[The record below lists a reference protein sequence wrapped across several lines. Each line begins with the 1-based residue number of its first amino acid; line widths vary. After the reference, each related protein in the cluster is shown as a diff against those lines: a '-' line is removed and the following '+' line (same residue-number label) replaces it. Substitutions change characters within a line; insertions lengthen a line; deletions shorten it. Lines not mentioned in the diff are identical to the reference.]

1 MIERTARL
9 LYNPMAGRFP
19 AAPFLERATRALEKF
34 GWHTDVIGGKDEQEL
49 VNSARDAVQTGC
61 DAVFVVGGDGS
72 VGQVASELV
81 GSETALGVLPAGTAN
96 VWAQELG
103 LPALDWIHL
112 YALEQSAERLASGN
126 IREVDIGICNDQAFL
141 LWAGAGL
148 DAHIV
153 NSIEPRERWEKAFAL
168 VHYATMALWNSLGW
182 EGVDLVARSGTQEW
196 EGRFLVAVACNIP
209 AYAGGLLDL
218 APGAK
223 VDDGLLDFWLLS
235 GQSLRDTLIRV
246 AQIFMGTHIDAPGI
260 VHFRAHEATFEA
272 STPLPMQCDGEPCNM
287 TSPIKFDVHRQALK
301 VLVPSG
307 DNTRV
312 FSQEKS

>member
-1 MIERTARL
+1 
-9 LYNPMAGRFP
+9 MAGRFP
-19 AAPFLERATRALEKF
+19 AAPFLERATRALEKY
-34 GWHTDVIGGKDEQEL
+34 GWRTEILGGKSEQEFREH
-49 VNSARDAVQTGC
+49 AHKAVKDEV

-72 VGQVASELV
+72 IGQVASALA

-112 YALEQSAERLASGN
+112 FALEESAERLAAGR
-126 IREVDIGICNDQAFL
+126 IHYVDIGICNDHAFL

-153 NSIEPRERWEKAFAL
+153 NSIEPRERWEKAFAM
-168 VHYATMALWNSLGW
+168 VHYATLALWNSLDW
-182 EGVDLVARSGTQEW
+182 DGVDMVAHSGSQSW
-196 EGRFLVAVACNIP
+196 EGRFLIAVACNIP

-223 VDDGLLDFWLLS
+223 VDDGLLDFWLL
-235 GQSLRDTLIRV
+235 GGRSLRDALTRV

-260 VHFRAHEATFEA
+260 VHFRSAEAVFE
-272 STPLPMQCDGEPCNM
+272 SGEHLPMQCDGEPCPIDP
-287 TSPIKFDVHRQALK
+287 PIKFNVRKQALR

-307 DNTRV
+307 EGRRAFTQ
-312 FSQEKS
+312 SEE